1 MSKQILDC
9 RGLSCPLPV
18 IRVKER
24 VEQGGAPFAVLAEPG
39 IAVENIVRF
48 LGHRGIACKVS
59 VQPDGALIELTET
72 S

>member
-24 VEQGGAPFAVLAEPG
+24 VEQGGEPFAILAEPG
-39 IAVENIVRF
+39 IAVENIRRF
-48 LGHRGIACKVS
+48 LDQLGISCTVS
-59 VQPDGALIELTET
+59 LQPDGALIEMAET